1 MTTAIHCRPILP
13 REAELIEEATTINND
28 VWGKG
33 LTSSP
38 EDFRSRA
45 NLGYLIGAF
54 GPEGLQ
60 GTISTLELPSSALA
74 EDVAGEG
81 LLSTWEGATGNGR
94 FTTAEPGSDTLCCV
108 AVTAVTARRPGA
120 RPPRP
125 VEGLDDS
132 EYADWARL
140 LLEQPSVFP
149 LPEPLA
155 DLARR
160 LFPAYLDSNL
170 DPVLRFHSRD
180 KGPLGGT
187 TPWLP
192 VPGGRPSDA
201 GSLGYNVLL
210 RYPELTPRA
219 RQALLAPSDYAPSAV
234 GEALVLGAARL
245 AASLPSIKYV
255 VPYSRPAAFR
265 RNLGRLCAR
274 MAGAKIP
281 FSRPEEQNFDAL
293 AREA

>member
-1 MTTAIHCRPILP
+1 MTTAIHCRPLLP
-13 REAELIEEATTINND
+13 RETHFIEAATTINND

-33 LTSSP
+33 LTSSV

-45 NLGYLIGAF
+45 ESGFLIGAF
-54 GPEGLQ
+54 GPDGLL

-74 EDVAGEG
+74 RDVAERGP
-81 LLSTWEGATGNGR
+81 LSTWEGASGNGG
-94 FTTAEPGSDTLCCV
+94 FTTAEPGSDTLCCM

-125 VEGLDDS
+125 LEGLTEG

-140 LLEQPSVFP
+140 LLERPGEFP

-160 LFPAYLDSNL
+160 LFPAYLESNL
-170 DPVLRFHSRD
+170 DPVLRFHSRE
-180 KGPLGGT
+180 KGPLRGAR
-187 TPWLP
+187 PWLP

-219 RQALLAPSDYAPSAV
+219 RAALLAPGDYAPSAI

-245 AASLPSIKYV
+245 AASIPSIRYV

-265 RNLGRLCAR
+265 RNLGRFCAR
-274 MAGAKIP
+274 LAGARIP